1 MSKDTSPPPD
11 PRDIPTLNIIASHRI
26 ASKVTRCLSLL
37 YPAPAKDIPTD
48 APPKQ
53 YTAAPIV
60 GLRTKSAVASK
71 AITIAE
77 IAKRRI
83 SEQGGRW
90 YQYNQLSTTVEAVR
104 PKQPKPKGRK
114 TGETTRD
121 DKDKGEQDGNDNNDD
136 DDDDDDDD
144 EDPFEVVPEKE
155 PKRLRTITYLTIYIS
170 RARIPAFE
178 KLYGEQSGG
187 TDAKPE

>member
-1 MSKDTSPPPD
+1 MSEDTPPPPD

-37 YPAPAKDIPTD
+37 YPAPAKDITTD
-48 APPKQ
+48 VPPKQ
-53 YTAAPIV
+53 HTAAPII

-83 SEQGGRW
+83 LEQGGHW
-90 YQYNQLSTTVEAVR
+90 YQYNQLSTAVEAVR
-104 PKQPKPKGRK
+104 PKQPKPKGKK
-114 TGETTRD
+114 TGEITRD
-121 DKDKGEQDGNDNNDD
+121 DKDKGEQGGNDD

-144 EDPFEVVPEKE
+144 DKDDKDDKDGEEDPFEVMPEKE

-178 KLYGEQSGG
+178 KLYGYG
-187 TDAKPE
+187 

>member
-1 MSKDTSPPPD
+1 MAEDTLPPPD

-37 YPAPAKDIPTD
+37 YPAPTKDTTTD

-53 YTAAPIV
+53 HTAAPIV
-60 GLRTKSAVASK
+60 GLRTKSAIASK

-77 IAKRRI
+77 ITKRRI

-90 YQYNQLSTTVEAVR
+90 YQYNQISTAVEAVR
-104 PKQPKPKGRK
+104 PKQSKPKGRE

-121 DKDKGEQDGNDNNDD
+121 DKDKGELGGGDHDHDD
-136 DDDDDDDD
+136 DDDNNNNDE
-144 EDPFEVVPEKE
+144 EDPFEVIPEKE

-178 KLYGEQSGG
+178 KLYGYGWEF
-187 TDAKPE
+187 